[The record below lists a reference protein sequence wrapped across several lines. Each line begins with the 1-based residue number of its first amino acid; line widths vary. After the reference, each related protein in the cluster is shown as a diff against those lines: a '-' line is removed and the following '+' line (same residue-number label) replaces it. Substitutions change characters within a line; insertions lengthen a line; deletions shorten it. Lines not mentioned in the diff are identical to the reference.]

1 MSFASYAANERYI
14 HNATLFP
21 PSPISSFVSEFFHG
35 LLCSCFGAFHP
46 PLLMAM
52 LSSMFLMPFL
62 SCSVMFSCISV
73 CDSACVSVVHAAG
86 AKVKDLE
93 NEADRLLEKLKP
105 IQELQDNLK
114 KNISQIKELIN
125 QARKQANSV
134 SAEDIAIQT
143 YLFNVQIYV
152 LEM

>member
-1 MSFASYAANERYI
+1 MSFAAYAANERYI
-14 HNATLFP
+14 TCRF
-21 PSPISSFVSEFFHG
+21 SPVFAFVSEFLHS
-35 LLCSCFGAFHP
+35 LLRSCFRAFQS
-46 PLLMAM
+46 LLLTVP
-52 LSSMFLMPFL
+52 LSSMFLMWYLFYSVTL
-62 SCSVMFSCISV
+62 SCVNVGDGRS
-73 CDSACVSVVHAAG
+73 SACVSAVHAAG

-134 SAEDIAIQT
+134 STAHHTARKSFVKV
-143 YLFNVQIYV
+143 YSL
-152 LEM
+152 